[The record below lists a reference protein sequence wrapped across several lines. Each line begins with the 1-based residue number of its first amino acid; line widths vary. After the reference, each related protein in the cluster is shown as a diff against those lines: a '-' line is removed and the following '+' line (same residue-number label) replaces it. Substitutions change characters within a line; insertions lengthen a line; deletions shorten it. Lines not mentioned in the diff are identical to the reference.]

1 MNPRLKT
8 LVLACCVFACKE
20 AAVASEPPARIER
33 RTNDDDLASITLRPD
48 AEAAL
53 GLVTAPITSVGA
65 APRIRVGGEVMVADG
80 RDVIIAAPIGG
91 RIVTTKVPR
100 PGDRVRPG
108 QALLTI
114 VPLAAVDR
122 DIRARAERDLAAAR
136 AELTLVLQRAR
147 RAELMVEERSASV
160 RSLEEARAQV
170 AVAQATV
177 AQSESRLATMDSGA
191 LDADIALTIK
201 SPSEG
206 ALRAVRVTTGQSV
219 PAGAALF
226 ELAGAG
232 RWVRAT
238 LAASDAVRFAALS
251 SATATRMGDGPSV
264 ELTTMEG
271 PPSADPLR
279 GTVDRYFV
287 MPHDA
292 DWVPGER
299 VIVELVAGAGGDEA
313 LAVPR
318 SAVVYDA
325 TGAAWVYEKTAANKL
340 RRRRVDVERRDGEQL
355 LIRKPSRALAD
366 IVTTGAA
373 ELWGFE
379 LGADR

>member
-1 MNPRLKT
+1 MNPKLRT
-8 LVLACCVFACKE
+8 IVLAFGVFACKE
-20 AAVASEPPARIER
+20 AAVAGEPAARIER
-33 RTNDDDLASITLRPD
+33 RTNDDDLATITLRPD

-53 GLVTAPITSVGA
+53 GLVTGPIASVGS
-65 APRIRVGGEVMVADG
+65 APRARVGGEVMVANG
-80 RDVIIAAPIGG
+80 RDVAIAAPIGG
-91 RIVTTKVPR
+91 RITTTHVPK

-136 AELTLVLQRAR
+136 AELVLMEQRVR
-147 RAELMVEERSASV
+147 RTELMVEERSASV
-160 RSLEEARAQV
+160 RSLEETRAQV
-170 AVAQATV
+170 AVAKANV
-177 AQSESRLATMDSGA
+177 EQSESRLATMDSGA

-201 SPSEG
+201 SPSAG
-206 ALRAVRVTTGQSV
+206 ALRSVRVTSGQSV
-219 PAGAALF
+219 PVGTVLF
-226 ELAGAG
+226 ELAGTG

-238 LAASDAVRFAALS
+238 LTASDAVRFASLS
-251 SATATRMGDGPSV
+251 SASAVRLGNGPSV
-264 ELTTMEG
+264 ELTAMDG

-287 MPHDA
+287 MPEDI

-299 VIVELVAGAGGDEA
+299 VVVELIASTEDGHS

-318 SAVVYDA
+318 GAVIYDA
-325 TGAAWVYEKTAANKL
+325 SGAAWVYEKVAASKF

-355 LIRKPSRALAD
+355 VLRRPSRELAD
-366 IVTTGAA
+366 IVTIGAA